1 MGTFAPMKAVVIGS
15 GVAGMASS
23 IRLALKG
30 WEVHVFEA
38 SSYPGGKLHEFWMDG
53 YRFDAGPS
61 VSTMTWLVDE
71 LYELAGKNPRDH
83 FNYKRK
89 ELICRYF
96 YPDGTHIT
104 GYADRDKFCNEV
116 EEKTGVSGDVI
127 RKYLDHSKKNH
138 ELAGK
143 IFLQESIHQAGT
155 FMTRDALK
163 AIARFPQLDITN
175 TLNKVNTKRL
185 KHPKLVQLFNR
196 YATFNGSSPYVA
208 PGILNTIAHLEYNLG
223 TYFIEGGFYGM
234 TKALYELAIECGVTF
249 HFDEKV
255 ERIRVERK
263 KATGIETSKGNYD
276 ADIVVSN
283 MDVVPTY
290 RKLLAG
296 EKAPE
301 KVLRQERS
309 TSMMVFYWGVKDVF
323 PELDLHNA
331 FFSADYKHEFDC
343 LFNTKTITDDP
354 TIYINNTVKDQPSD
368 APPGCENWFVMINVP
383 ANYGQDWDALI
394 DRTREN
400 VLRKLSNILGR
411 DIKPLIACE
420 RILEPRVV
428 EAQTSSYMGS
438 IYGASSNNMFA
449 AFLRHA
455 NFSNKIKGLYFA
467 GGSVHPGGGTPLC
480 LLSAKIATER
490 IGKDF
495 ATTSAR

>member
-1 MGTFAPMKAVVIGS
+1 
-15 GVAGMASS
+15 
-23 IRLALKG
+23 
-30 WEVHVFEA
+30 
-38 SSYPGGKLHEFWMDG
+38 
-53 YRFDAGPS
+53 
-61 VSTMTWLVDE
+61 
-71 LYELAGKNPRDH
+71 
-83 FNYKRK
+83 
-89 ELICRYF
+89 
-96 YPDGTHIT
+96 
-104 GYADRDKFCNEV
+104 
-116 EEKTGVSGDVI
+116 
-127 RKYLDHSKKNH
+127 
-138 ELAGK
+138 
-143 IFLQESIHQAGT
+143 
-155 FMTRDALK
+155 
-163 AIARFPQLDITN
+163 
-175 TLNKVNTKRL
+175 
-185 KHPKLVQLFNR
+185 
-196 YATFNGSSPYVA
+196 
-208 PGILNTIAHLEYNLG
+208 
-223 TYFIEGGFYGM
+223 M